1 MKPIFWF
8 FAALALE
15 VLVYALVFA
24 FWGLTAILFL
34 AAFDFALLAF
44 VHHHRF
50 TSIPS

>member
-1 MKPIFWF
+1 MKPILWL
-8 FAALALE
+8 FAVLALE
-15 VLVYALVFA
+15 ALVYIVALTI
-24 FWGLTAILFL
+24 WGWTGTLFL